1 MNVHQIPSH
10 IESKQQ
16 ELITNNEDLAIVRE
30 QIKDAE
36 LDAICDASDART
48 DEGKALYTN
57 DKQRERAARATLRE
71 DAQYQR
77 DRETARILERRCSEL
92 TAEIERMRRDYRI
105 ALVDYEREQLGRR
118 VA

>member
-1 MNVHQIPSH
+1 MIHQIPAQ

-16 ELITNNEDLAIVRE
+16 ELITDSEDLAIVRE
-30 QIKDAE
+30 QIKDRE
-36 LDAICDASDART
+36 LEAICEAAEARGE
-48 DEGKALYTN
+48 DGKLLHTN
-57 DKQRERAARATLRE
+57 DKLRERAAHASLKA

-77 DRETARILERRCSEL
+77 DRETARIHERRVAML

-105 ALVDYEREQLGRR
+105 AIIDYERQELGHR